1 MPKLLLKL
9 LANNLSI
16 KCKLFIMKIL
26 RHFIAVFA
34 VVLFFTACQ
43 STPNHLHEP
52 VNSTESGS
60 SAASGDGSVS
70 DTLNPVQ
77 PNGIDTS
84 GEQTGRMTSTTAA
97 QGLPKA
103 SAADSTK

>member
-1 MPKLLLKL
+1 MILAKNLRLK
-9 LANNLSI
+9 S
-16 KCKLFIMKIL
+16 KLFIMKIF
-26 RHFIAVFA
+26 RQFIAAFA
-34 VVLFFTACQ
+34 VVLLFAACR
-43 STPNHLHEP
+43 STPNHLSEP

-60 SAASGDGSVS
+60 SAASGDGAAS

-84 GEQTGRMTSTTAA
+84 GEQTGRMTNTTST

-103 SAADSTK
+103 AVADSSK

>member
-1 MPKLLLKL
+1 MKLLMRFISI
-9 LANNLSI
+9 LAI
-16 KCKLFIMKIL
+16 I
-26 RHFIAVFA
+26 V
-34 VVLFFTACQ
+34 FFTACR

-60 SAASGDGSVS
+60 SAASGDGAAS
-70 DTLNPVQ
+70 DTLSPVQ

-84 GEQTGRMTSTTAA
+84 GEQTGRMTNTTAA

-103 SAADSTK
+103 APDSSK